1 MCGEKVRGEP
11 EWLSDAFRM
20 EVADSTPALLTV
32 PRFDATFK
40 RSDAFY
46 AKIFHNSANTRM
58 WR

>member
-1 MCGEKVRGEP
+1 MRGEP

-32 PRFDATFK
+32 PLFDATFK
-40 RSDAFY
+40 RSDVFY
-46 AKIFHNSANTRM
+46 AQIFHNSAITRM